1 MIMKKFTYKKLLK
14 AISFLVL
21 SIAFAVNAYSQNWCP
36 AGATWY
42 YTDESATMSGYSK
55 LTYSHDTI
63 INSIGCKIITHYAE
77 GDGIFGHYAGFR
89 FSSPYFTY
97 EQNGVAYLYNN
108 KEGNNKFDTLFNINA
123 QIGDKWRFPL
133 VDTICADSTYF
144 MKVLNTGTKTL
155 NGFNLKW
162 LYIKTGPIPYPGS
175 GDFLYGFDTITERF
189 GPRYDDI
196 CYGLICNNSADE
208 CAHGGLRCYSDDA
221 FGVYSTG
228 LTSSCDYL
236 TGTTET
242 QIRQE
247 ILKIYPTLAQ
257 SQITLEFDL
266 TVPISASIEIR
277 NILGQSVKIIDNI
290 TFSNSKN
297 KIEIDVSEFSK
308 GLYFLEVQNENKFMS
323 KKFVRQ

>member
-1 MIMKKFTYKKLLK
+1 MKK
-14 AISFLVL
+14 LVL
-21 SIAFAVNAYSQNWCP
+21 ILTFTFPLIAVAQNWSP
-36 AGATWY
+36 TGATWY
-42 YTDESATMSGYSK
+42 YSDESATMSGYSK
-55 LTYSHDTI
+55 LTYTHDTI
-63 INSIGCKIITHYAE
+63 INSLTCKIITHYAE

-162 LYIKTGPIPYPGS
+162 LYIKAGPFPYAGS
-175 GDFLYGFDTITERF
+175 GSFISGFDTITERL

-196 CYGLICNNSADE
+196 CYSSCYNSPDE

-228 LTSSCDYL
+228 LTSPCDYL
-236 TGTTET
+236 TGIAES
-242 QIRQE
+242 QIGQGV
-247 ILKIYPTLAQ
+247 LKIYPNPVTTELEIEFRDTHTLQ
-257 SQITLEFDL
+257 NI
-266 TVPISASIEIR
+266 IIEIK
-277 NILGQSVKIIDNI
+277 NMLGQTVK
-290 TFSNSKN
+290 TFDSRLLANCKN
-297 KIEIDVSEFSK
+297 KIEIDVSELSK
-308 GLYFLEVQNENKFMS
+308 GLYFVQLQNENNILS
-323 KKFVRQ
+323 KKFVKH